1 MRQPF
6 ATQIWSSFGMDT
18 ALFFECV
25 LLYVYS
31 KKPYAQSKEPRRQ
44 ILHSFWVCIVLCI
57 LKKALHTI
65 KRTQYTDSK
74 SPIYIP
80 KCHVWTLFECVQF
93 YKKALH
99 TIKRALH
106 TIKRAQKTNRIS
118 PPYVP
123 TCQVWNRKRLKPKET
138 CRWNRVHMQY
148 MYTQKRPVWNLK
160 ELYIH
165 PKKSYIYTKMP
176 CMHPKESYR
185 WNAFFYSMHTQK
197 SPVWNLEQPYI
208 PPTYI
213 QPKEPYVQ
221 PKEPCMNP

>member
-31 KKPYAQSKEPRRQ
+31 KKPYAPSKEPRRQ

-80 KCHVWTLFECVQF
+80 KCHVCTLFECVQF
-93 YKKALH
+93 YAYSKKPYTQSKEPYTQSKEPRRQTESALH
-99 TIKRALH
+99 MFQHARYETERDL
-106 TIKRAQKTNRIS
+106 
-118 PPYVP
+118 
-123 TCQVWNRKRLKPKET
+123 NRKRLAVEIGCTCSICTPKSA
-138 CRWNRVHMQY
+138 
-148 MYTQKRPVWNLK
+148 
-160 ELYIH
+160 LYEI
-165 PKKSYIYTKMP
+165 
-176 CMHPKESYR
+176 
-185 WNAFFYSMHTQK
+185 
-197 SPVWNLEQPYI
+197 
-208 PPTYI
+208 
-213 QPKEPYVQ
+213 
-221 PKEPCMNP
+221 